1 MEYINAILG
10 MGDKMTIFLGMIAA
24 FAVIFIANSVKI
36 IKQYEKGLIETL
48 GKYTGTRISGAN
60 IIIPIFQRM
69 LRVDMRERVIDVP
82 PQSVITKDNVSVVV
96 DAIIYFQVTD
106 PVKVVYNI
114 ENFALAALKLA
125 QTNLRNVIGDM
136 ELDSTLTSREKIN
149 TQLRVVMDEATD
161 KWGVKVTRV
170 EIQKI
175 DPPKDITDAMSKQMK
190 AEREKRANILEAEGL
205 RQAAILKAEGAKQAV
220 ILDAEA
226 VKEKQVLEATGE
238 AEAIR
243 KVAEAEKYKIE
254 MIYKAIHEGK
264 PTNDL
269 IAIKYL
275 EALGKVADGQA
286 TKVFL
291 PLETAGV
298 TASLGGI
305 AELFKETPKQVKTN
319 N

>member
-1 MEYINAILG
+1 MSVLIWAIV
-10 MGDKMTIFLGMIAA
+10 A
-24 FAVIFIANSVKI
+24 FTVIFIANSVKI
-36 IKQYEKGLIETL
+36 IRQYEKGLVETL
-48 GKYTGTRISGAN
+48 GKYTGTKNSGAN
-60 IIIPIFQRM
+60 IIIPIFQKI

-82 PQSVITKDNVSVVV
+82 AQSVITKDNVSVVV

-114 ENFALAALKLA
+114 ENFAIASLKLA

-175 DPPKDITDAMSKQMK
+175 DPPGDITDAMSKQMK

-226 VKEKQVLEATGE
+226 IKEKQILEATGE

-254 MIYKAIHEGK
+254 VVYNAIHEGK

-286 TKVFL
+286 TKIFM
-291 PLETAGV
+291 PLETSGI
-298 TASLGGI
+298 TASIGAI
-305 AELFKETPKQVKTN
+305 AELFKDTPKLAKAAK
-319 N
+319 

>member
-1 MEYINAILG
+1 
-10 MGDKMTIFLGMIAA
+10 MTIFLGMIVA
-24 FAVIFIANSVKI
+24 FVVIFIANSVKI

-48 GKYTGTRISGAN
+48 GKYTGTRNSGPN
-60 IIIPIFQRM
+60 IIIPIFQRL
-69 LRVDMRERVIDVP
+69 LRIDMRERVIDVP

-106 PVKVVYNI
+106 PARVVYNI

-226 VKEKQVLEATGE
+226 VKEKQVLEAIGE

-254 MIYKAIHEGK
+254 MVYKAIHEGK

-275 EALGKVADGQA
+275 EALSKVADGQA

-298 TASLGGI
+298 MASLGGI
-305 AELFKETPKQVKTN
+305 AELFKSTPQSR
-319 N
+319 

>member
-1 MEYINAILG
+1 MSVLIWAIV
-10 MGDKMTIFLGMIAA
+10 A
-24 FAVIFIANSVKI
+24 FTVIFIANSVKI
-36 IKQYEKGLIETL
+36 IRQYEKGLVETL
-48 GKYTGTRISGAN
+48 GKYTGTKNSGAN
-60 IIIPIFQRM
+60 IIIPIFQKI

-82 PQSVITKDNVSVVV
+82 AQSVITKDNVSVVV

-114 ENFALAALKLA
+114 ENFAIASLKLA

-175 DPPKDITDAMSKQMK
+175 DPPGDITDAMSKQMK

-226 VKEKQVLEATGE
+226 IKEKQILEATGE

-254 MIYKAIHEGK
+254 AVYNAIHEGK

-286 TKVFL
+286 TKIFM
-291 PLETAGV
+291 PLETSGI
-298 TASLGGI
+298 TASIGAI
-305 AELFKETPKQVKTN
+305 AELFKDTPKLAKAAK
-319 N
+319 

>member
-1 MEYINAILG
+1 MKSKGKNNGIYNAILG
-10 MGDKMTIFLGMIAA
+10 MGDKMTIFLGMIVA

-205 RQAAILKAEGAKQAV
+205 RQSAILKAEGAKQAV

-298 TASLGGI
+298 TA
-305 AELFKETPKQVKTN
+305 
-319 N
+319 